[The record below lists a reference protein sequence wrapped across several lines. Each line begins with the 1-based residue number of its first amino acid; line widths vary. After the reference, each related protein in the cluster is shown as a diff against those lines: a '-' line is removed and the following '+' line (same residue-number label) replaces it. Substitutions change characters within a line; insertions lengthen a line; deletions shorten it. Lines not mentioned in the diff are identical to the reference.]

1 MALLRTINAP
11 GVEIREIDRSDYTQS
26 LVGTHVLVPG
36 FAAKGEDYIIGQPTT
51 RSSFLAMYG
60 EPTNEAE
67 RYFYNACMEVIN
79 QNGVL
84 YTGKLP
90 YDNDAKDFY
99 VGRGY
104 KIGPNYNYLSS
115 VADYVSEYDLAW
127 LLAGYDKNMTPP
139 GDDSALLSAFSILN
153 DLKDFQYVVRQFTT
167 TAPVAWLDVG
177 LEKGRVLSN
186 FFDLSSFSD
195 NWVSES
201 LACINHRISAVFEKD
216 TKINIDDNVF
226 DNDVIK
232 NNISNYV
239 EGYDTEEAVEN
250 APVSAYLSAFVGM
263 WDKAFENEPVA
274 VKRLYENVSNC
285 TRDSVLQDLPN
296 FSETDLYQWLSANQ
310 TTIDF
315 YRDLVDYTTVRTDPR
330 TSAIVDEYP
339 YIYFDERRFNL
350 GSYVRAIRRSLKANY
365 GVDIIGAVNGAILLG
380 EVLSATSVSA
390 ESGPF
395 EAAVSCVWKDRAE
408 VLEQS
413 GYHGDEISATIEGGG
428 TNFVRGVR
436 KNTKRAPVGRLWND
450 TGADLVALEDRLL
463 ATKIWHSAIDNLTN
477 LIITLDALIGTRE
490 FEERRNSSLSY
501 LFRSTEF
508 AKKCIEYY
516 VDHVYI
522 GDSEDRS
529 LLVTSDNLSVLG
541 SITPSTE
548 DATVKLNFFELY
560 NSLDGANPELSGF
573 GEVISATVKTLTV
586 DELYRYA
593 TVLSAEPWVQL
604 EWTKDQ
610 RTGLSGQVIDEKLGL
625 AELTTADST
634 LKRYMA
640 VTTRG
645 EPTIIERALIDDWST
660 QESLPSE
667 STLWLVDKMRGT
679 YGKTSF
685 KQKEV
690 EDGLPGVE
698 VGDPKEIVGIIPVV
712 TTAANALW
720 AQDILDMGRGHNRH
734 NYQAVGGIKT
744 LLYKDRQFTIDD
756 DETAIPYESEEE
768 RGESVSYNTSSRFP
782 PLYYK
787 AEGQLDRDD
796 LKKIG
801 IVVLRAYVD
810 TASGN
815 EINYDIVEAYAG
827 EVDPTATDPATG
839 ATTFIDTIVNAQSD
853 YIYCFS
859 NCARSPA
866 SKKQY
871 DKADILA
878 LKEPQIAGDLGF
890 FASMSKKTI
899 SLTESIYKGLNMV
912 FDNNI
917 DVNHHD
923 IDIVVDGGIS
933 NIGQYIST
941 VFGGKGEYD
950 PASTEASIWKLR
962 GADDGKTWRTI
973 IDKFN
978 TFCGPTNRWDAMFIA
993 DGPRP
998 FCLQGN
1004 KKLIR
1009 PSKPSNTID
1018 GVIIPKLKYITGLNT
1033 NRGAGY
1039 CNWFEITDEFT
1050 GNQFWCPPSIK
1061 AMGIYIYTDT
1071 FYNYWDAPAGLNRG
1085 VINNALDT
1093 AFSPNIKQAGNIY
1106 LKNWN
1111 YAVNYPNEGI
1121 VLEGQKTFQVKA
1133 SAFDRVNVRRL
1144 FLRLERL
1151 VYRVS
1156 RYFVYEPNNTFTRN
1170 RFVDQIEPSFSE
1182 VKYAGGI
1189 YDYLIKCNEEN
1200 NTPQVI
1206 DNNELRIAIGIQ
1218 PTKTIEFIMVQFV
1231 CTRTGVSIEEYLP

>member
-90 YDNDAKDFY
+90 YDNEAKDYY

-115 VADYVSEYDLAW
+115 VPEYISEYDLAW

-139 GDDSALLSAFSILN
+139 GDDGPLVSARYILN

-167 TAPVAWLDVG
+167 TAPVAWLG
-177 LEKGRVLSN
+177 LSVEHGQVLSD
-186 FFDLSSFSD
+186 FFDLNSFSD

-201 LACINHRISAVFEKD
+201 LACINHRISEIFEKD
-216 TKINIDDNVF
+216 TKVNVDDYVF
-226 DNDVIK
+226 DNEVIK
-232 NNISNYV
+232 NNLSNYIKTLSTA
-239 EGYDTEEAVEN
+239 EAIEE
-250 APVSAYLSAFVGM
+250 APVSAYLSALVGM
-263 WDKAFENEPVA
+263 WDTTFENEPVA

-285 TRDSVLQDLPN
+285 TRDSILQDLPN
-296 FSETDLYQWLSANQ
+296 FADTELYKWLSANQ
-310 TTIDF
+310 NVIDF
-315 YRDLVDYTTVRTDPR
+315 YSDLVDYTTVRTNPK

-350 GSYVRAIRRSLKANY
+350 GSYIRAIRKSLKANY
-365 GVDIIGAVNGAILLG
+365 GVDIVGAVNGCIALAD
-380 EVLSATSVSA
+380 VLSATSVSA

-408 VLEQS
+408 ALENM
-413 GYHGDEISATIEGGG
+413 GYQGDEVSSTISGGG

-436 KNTKRAPVGRLWND
+436 KNKRAQ
-450 TGADLVALEDRLL
+450 TGHFWDNGDLDALEDRLFH
-463 ATKIWHSAIDNLTN
+463 TKIWHSAVDNLTN
-477 LIITLDALIGTRE
+477 IIITLDALIGTNE
-490 FEERRNSSLSY
+490 YEECYNASLSY
-501 LFRSTEF
+501 FFRPTEF
-508 AKKCIEYY
+508 AKKALEYY

-522 GDSEDRS
+522 GNSEDRS

-541 SITPSTE
+541 TVTPSTK
-548 DATVKLNFFELY
+548 DDPVKLNFFELY
-560 NSLDGANPELSGF
+560 NGPDGVNPELSGF
-573 GEVISATVKTLTV
+573 GELISAAVKTITV
-586 DELYRYA
+586 DELYGYA
-593 TVLSAEPWVQL
+593 TILSAEPWVISA
-604 EWTKDQ
+604 WTTDQ
-610 RTGLSGQVIDEKLGL
+610 ETGLSGQTIDEKLHF
-625 AELTTADST
+625 AELTTADPS

-640 VTTRG
+640 VSTHG

-667 STLWLVDKMRGT
+667 NTLWLVDKMRGT

-685 KQKEV
+685 KQKETV
-690 EDGLPGVE
+690 DNVE

-720 AQDILDMGRGHNRH
+720 AQDILDMGRGHNRR
-734 NYQAVGGIKT
+734 NYQSVGGIKT
-744 LLYKDRQFTIDD
+744 LRYNDRQFTIDD

-801 IVVLRAYVD
+801 VVVLRAYVD

-815 EINYDIVEAYAG
+815 EINYDIVEAFAG

-839 ATTFIDTIVNAQSD
+839 ATTFIDTLVNTQSD

-878 LKEPQIAGDLGF
+878 LKAPQIAGDLGF
-890 FASMSKKTI
+890 FISMSKKTI

-912 FDNNI
+912 FDNNV

-923 IDIVVDGGIS
+923 IDIVVDAGIS
-933 NIGQYIST
+933 NIGQFIST

-962 GADDGKTWRTI
+962 SAEDGKTWRTV

-1009 PSKPSNTID
+1009 PSKPANTID

-1039 CNWFEITDEFT
+1039 CDWFEVTDEFT

-1156 RYFVYEPNNTFTRN
+1156 RYFVYEPNNTYTRN

-1218 PTKTIEFIMVQFV
+1218 PVKTIEFIMVQFV

>member
-90 YDNDAKDFY
+90 YDNDAKDYY

-115 VADYVSEYDLAW
+115 VSDYISEYDLAW

-139 GDDSALLSAFSILN
+139 GDDGALISARYILN
-153 DLKDFQYVVRQFTT
+153 DLKDFQYVVKQFTT
-167 TAPVAWLDVG
+167 TAPAAWLDVS
-177 LEKGRVLSN
+177 LEKGRVLSA

-201 LACINHRISAVFEKD
+201 LACINHRIEAVLD
-216 TKINIDDNVF
+216 PQNVVLSDLQPF
-226 DNDVIK
+226 DNSVIK
-232 NNISNYV
+232 ANISNYV
-239 EGYDTEEAVEN
+239 TELSTQEAVDE
-250 APVSAYLSAFVGM
+250 APVSAYLSALVGM
-263 WDKAFENEPVA
+263 WDAAFENEPVA

-296 FSETDLYQWLSANQ
+296 FTDTPLYAWLSANQ
-310 TTIDF
+310 TVID
-315 YRDLVDYTTVRTDPR
+315 YYSTLADYTTVKSNPETR
-330 TSAIVDEYP
+330 AIAAEYP
-339 YIYFDERRFNL
+339 FIYFDERRFNL
-350 GSYVRAIRRSLKANY
+350 GSYIRAIRRSLNANY
-365 GVDIIGAVNGAILLG
+365 GVDIIGAVNGAIILG

-390 ESGPF
+390 EAGPYQ
-395 EAAVSCVWKDRAE
+395 AAVSCVWKDRE
-408 VLEQS
+408 DVLSAIGPDS
-413 GYHGDEISATIEGGG
+413 GLSTSEGGG
-428 TNFVRGVR
+428 TNFVRGAR
-436 KNTKRAPVGRLWND
+436 KSKRAPAAPASRLWED
-450 TGADLVALEDRLL
+450 YDLQDLEDRLF

-490 FEERRNSSLSY
+490 FEECQNASLSY

-508 AKKCIEYY
+508 SKKCVEYY
-516 VDHVYI
+516 LDHVYI
-522 GDSEDRS
+522 GDAEDRM
-529 LLVTSDNLSVLG
+529 LLATASNLSVLG
-541 SITPSTE
+541 TITPSTK
-548 DATVKLNFFELY
+548 DTANKLNFFELY
-560 NSLDGANPELSGF
+560 NAPDGANPELSGF
-573 GEVISATVKTLTV
+573 GEVISAAVKTITV
-586 DELYRYA
+586 DDLYRYA
-593 TVLSAEPWVQL
+593 TVLSGEPWVIA

-610 RTGLSGQVIDEKLGL
+610 ETGLSGQVIDEKLAF
-625 AELTTADST
+625 AELTTADPS

-640 VTTRG
+640 VSTRG
-645 EPTIIERALIDDWST
+645 EPTIIERTLIDDWST

-685 KQKEV
+685 KQKEQ
-690 EDGLPGVE
+690 EGNLE
-698 VGDPKEIVGIIPVV
+698 VGDPKEIVGVIPVL

-720 AQDILDMGRGHNRH
+720 AQDILDMGSGHNRR

-744 LLYKDRQFTIDD
+744 LQYDNRQFTIDD
-756 DETAIPYESEEE
+756 DETAIPYESDEE

-796 LKKIG
+796 IKKIG

-815 EINYDIVEAYAG
+815 EINYDIVEAFAG

-839 ATTFIDTIVNAQSD
+839 ATTFIDTIVNKQSD

-912 FDNNI
+912 FDNNL

-923 IDIVVDGGIS
+923 IDIVVDAGIS
-933 NIGQYIST
+933 NIAQYIST
-941 VFGGKGEYD
+941 VFGGRGEYD
-950 PASTEASIWKLR
+950 PASTEAAIWKLR
-962 GADDGKTWRTI
+962 GAEDGKTWRTV

-1009 PSKPSNTID
+1009 PSKPANTID

-1039 CNWFEITDEFT
+1039 CNWFEVTDEFT

-1156 RYFVYEPNNTFTRN
+1156 RYFTYETNNTFTRN

-1182 VKYAGGI
+1182 IKYAGGI
-1189 YDYLIKCNEEN
+1189 YDYLIKCDESL

-1206 DNNELRIAIGIQ
+1206 DNNELRIAIGLQ
-1218 PTKTIEFIMVQFV
+1218 PARTIEFIMVQFV